1 MSLVLLAIPVH
12 QMLRMSALWVASMF
26 VAATAH
32 AAGRPNVIVIMT
44 DDQGYGDFSCHGH
57 PFVRTPNVDALARE
71 SIRLTD
77 FHVAPMCTPTRAQL
91 MTGLD
96 AFRTRAINVSSGRT
110 LMKADLP
117 TLADVLADGGYRTGL
132 FGKWHLGDNYPFRPM
147 DRGFEESLWFPSSHV
162 GSVPDRWNNDYFDD
176 TFLRGDRPEK
186 TSGYCTDVFFDAA
199 MGWVDQ
205 DPDDSR
211 PFFAYIAPNAA
222 HWPWFV
228 PRIHRDAVR
237 RRAAE
242 HQGAF
247 DETPEADREDLISFL
262 AMGENIDQN
271 VGRLDEWLRRRGR
284 YDDTIVVFLT
294 DNGSTFGD
302 RSYNAGMRGRKTQLW
317 EGGHRVPCFIRWPA
331 GGLGSP
337 RDVGGL
343 TQCQDLLPTLAE
355 LVGIEVPPKLD
366 GRSLVGNLRG
376 ESTVGRRTLVINYSR
391 MPGMK
396 VNYKTDSPTTPARD
410 GAAVLRGPWR
420 LLNGRRLYNV
430 EIDPH
435 QDRDVAVDHP
445 DIVASLN
452 EHLDRW
458 WAITKRGI
466 ETPER
471 VTIGSDAGNPSRLT
485 ACEWWD
491 VFVDQQAQVRRG
503 ERKNGTWHLRVARPG
518 RYRFTARRWPADT
531 GLSLDADAD
540 AFIGVDGTFP
550 AGVPIP
556 IAAGRLEIHG
566 QAGLNE
572 QTQLPAEANTSIV
585 FECDLKTGPI
595 EVVATF
601 LDVDGADLL
610 VAYYLTAERLAV
622 KSRRAR

>member
-1 MSLVLLAIPVH
+1 MLCVWSLLFGI
-12 QMLRMSALWVASMF
+12 
-26 VAATAH
+26 VAAAGQ
-32 AAGRPNVIVIMT
+32 AAERPNVIVIMT

-57 PFVRTPNVDALARE
+57 PFVKTPNVDALARE
-71 SIRLTD
+71 SIRLID

-96 AFRTRAINVSSGRT
+96 AFRTRAVNVSSGRT
-110 LMKADLP
+110 LLKADLP
-117 TLADVLADGGYRTGL
+117 TMADVFRHGGYRTGL
-132 FGKWHLGDNYPFRPM
+132 FGKWHLGDNHPFRPM
-147 DRGFEESLWFPSSHV
+147 DRGFDESLWFPSSHV

-176 TFLRGDRPEK
+176 TFLRGDRPEV

-205 DPDDSR
+205 VPDDSR

-228 PRIHRDAVR
+228 PQIHRDAVR

-242 HQGAF
+242 HAGAF
-247 DETPEADREDLISFL
+247 EATPEADREDLISFL

-271 VGRLDEWLRRRGR
+271 VGRLDDWLRRRGR

-294 DNGSTFGD
+294 DNGGTFGD

-355 LVGIEVPPKLD
+355 LVGAEVPSGLD
-366 GRSLVGNLRG
+366 GRSLVDVLRRG
-376 ESTVGRRTLVINYSR
+376 AAIDASRRGSAMDDRTLVINYSR
-391 MPGMK
+391 MPGMR
-396 VNYKTDSPTTPARD
+396 VNYETDSPTIPARD

-430 EIDPH
+430 ETDPH
-435 QDRDVAVDHP
+435 QDCDVAADHP
-445 DIVASLN
+445 TIVASMS

-458 WAITKRGI
+458 WADAKRGI
-466 ETPER
+466 ETPQR
-471 VTIGSDAGNPSRLT
+471 VVIGSDAENPSRLT

-518 RYRFTARRWPADT
+518 RYRFIARRWPIEA
-531 GLSLDADAD
+531 GRSLNADAD
-540 AFIGVDGTFP
+540 AFRGVDGTFP
-550 AGVPIP
+550 PGVPIP
-556 IAAGRLEIHG
+556 IEAGRLEIRSETGMTG
-566 QAGLNE
+566 QTRPSEDDDA
-572 QTQLPAEANTSIV
+572 SVV
-585 FECDLKTGPI
+585 FECDLRAGPI

-601 LDVDGADLL
+601 LDADGGDLL
-610 VAYYLTAERLAV
+610 GAYYLTAERLPPR
-622 KSRRAR
+622 SRRAR